1 VVEMGF
7 VILGAILLFSLA
19 RAIRAQEPP
28 SVVVEVRDDAAQR
41 EESLRHRR
49 IIRGK

>member
-1 VVEMGF
+1 MVGIEDVF
-7 VILGAILLFSLA
+7 LGAVLLFVLA
-19 RAIRAQEPP
+19 RAVEAQEPP

-49 IIRGK
+49 LVRGK